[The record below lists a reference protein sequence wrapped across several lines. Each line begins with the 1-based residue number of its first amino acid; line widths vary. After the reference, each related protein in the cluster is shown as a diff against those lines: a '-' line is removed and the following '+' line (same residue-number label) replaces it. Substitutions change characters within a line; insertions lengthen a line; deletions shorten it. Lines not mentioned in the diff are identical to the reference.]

1 MIENVIIENCGPLMH
16 VHWPLGPG
24 FNIIIGE
31 NDTGKTLLLKALF
44 TTVRSVEE
52 YGRGSDTRTFRQ
64 VLDNKLTW
72 TFQLKKLGDLV
83 RKGEG
88 NKFRLE
94 IIIENQKIAFS
105 FGQSAEKGV
114 GEVVEPHETR
124 KANSIYL
131 PAKEILSIESI
142 IRQSREIDTQFG
154 FDDTYYDL
162 VQAVN
167 KPAQMGKNWKSFSD
181 ARKGLGQFIN
191 GRLEQKGKEWY
202 FIKGKSWHPMSI
214 TAEGVKKIAI
224 LDRLLSNR
232 MLSPES
238 ILFIDEPE
246 SALHPG
252 AIIKLMEVL
261 SLLSGQG
268 VQIVMATHSY
278 FVLKKLQLLAREKQ
292 FSSPIISLSDQKTV
306 ISDLKDGMPENPI
319 VNTSIALYDEELE
332 ATFGG

>member
-1 MIENVIIENCGPLMH
+1 MIENVTIENCGPLKH
-16 VHWPLGPG
+16 VQWAPGPG
-24 FNIIIGE
+24 FNVIIGE
-31 NDTGKTLLLKALF
+31 NDSGKTILLKALF
-44 TTVRSVEE
+44 TVVRSVEE
-52 YGRGSDTRTFRQ
+52 YGRGNDTRTFRQ

-72 TFQLKKLGDLV
+72 TFQLKKIGDLV

-88 NKFRLE
+88 NRFHLE
-94 IIIENQKIAFS
+94 MVLDNQKINFS

-114 GEVVEPHETR
+114 GDVSKPEKNR
-124 KANSIYL
+124 NANSIYL
-131 PAKEILSIESI
+131 PAKEVLSIESI

-167 KPAQMGKNWKSFSD
+167 KPLQKGKNWKLFSD
-181 ARKGLGQFIN
+181 ARKGLGQFVN
-191 GRLEQKGKEWY
+191 GRLEQEGKEW
-202 FIKGKSWHPMSI
+202 FFVKGKSWHPVSI

-224 LDRLLSNR
+224 LDRLLGNR
-232 MLSPES
+232 MLTPES

-252 AIIKLMEVL
+252 AIVKLMEVL
-261 SLLSGQG
+261 SLLADQG
-268 VQIVMATHSY
+268 VQIIMATHSY
-278 FVLKKLQLLAREKQ
+278 FVLKKLQLLTRKKKYT
-292 FSSPIISLSDQKTV
+292 SPIVSIFDGKVV

-332 ATFGG
+332 ASFGG